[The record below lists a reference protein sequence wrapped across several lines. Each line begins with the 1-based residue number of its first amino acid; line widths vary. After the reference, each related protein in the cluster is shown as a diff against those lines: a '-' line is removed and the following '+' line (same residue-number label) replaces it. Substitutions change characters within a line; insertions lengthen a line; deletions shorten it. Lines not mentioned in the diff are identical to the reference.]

1 MKEHVI
7 FGNIGIA
14 GFHQPFGECLHL
26 VDMLSRAR
34 LDGRRQAAE
43 SRHILLEILVS
54 LVSNFADRNP
64 ALGGARIDLVVDVGD
79 VADIGD
85 MFLAVD
91 MTQQAKQHVEYDDGA
106 RIADMGK
113 VVDGRSAHIHAY
125 ASGIDRRECPLL
137 ACQRIVEPEFHSK

>member
-1 MKEHVI
+1 MKR
-7 FGNIGIA
+7 A
-14 GFHQPFGECLHL
+14 GWVLLPILTFLAGAAAMAGWH
-26 VDMLSRAR
+26 A
-34 LDGRRQAAE
+34 RQAQRAE
-43 SRHILLEILVS
+43 ARQAS
-54 LVSNFADRNP
+54 